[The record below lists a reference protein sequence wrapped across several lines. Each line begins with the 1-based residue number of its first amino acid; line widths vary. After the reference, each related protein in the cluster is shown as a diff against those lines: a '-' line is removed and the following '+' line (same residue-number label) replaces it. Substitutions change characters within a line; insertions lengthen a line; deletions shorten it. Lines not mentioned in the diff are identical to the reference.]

1 MVPFRNRDEGGEGSL
16 VRSACQYQRQWFRV
30 KLTITEPQM
39 EPQGGRVL
47 LLPEALAISGL
58 KGGLKLSGCEDH
70 SRVFMAAAQKIKLA
84 GTED

>member
-1 MVPFRNRDEGGEGSL
+1 M
-16 VRSACQYQRQWFRV
+16 

-39 EPQGGRVL
+39 EPRGGGCLL

-58 KGGLKLSGCEDH
+58 KEGLKLSGCEDH